1 MINKC
6 LHVCLNKRPVDCTKR
21 LKAIFQQL
29 YRDFMIP
36 DKTIP
41 FVFMHFEMSEQM
53 YDVKLMADMRK
64 FFFKPETEKMVY
76 EKLRT
81 YFLSEFNKM
90 CPKYS
95 KAKLS
100 EPTYQDM
107 PQDLEEVYGGSCKDD
122 EVQQQ
127 RIQMIKETHG
137 KMKQFIKK
145 RIKFRK
151 YPNKKSINVYVLE
164 EANKLLN

>member
-1 MINKC
+1 MNFKLSLCNGQVSVSGYLTKPGYHEHKLLINKC

-64 FFFKPETEKMVY
+64 FFFKPETEKLVY

-95 KAKLS
+95 KTAAKLS

-107 PQDLEEVYGGSCKDD
+107 PQDLDEMYGSD
-122 EVQQQ
+122 
-127 RIQMIKETHG
+127 
-137 KMKQFIKK
+137 
-145 RIKFRK
+145 
-151 YPNKKSINVYVLE
+151 
-164 EANKLLN
+164 